1 MKSKFNIKQS
11 GFTLIELMIVV
22 AIIGVLIA
30 IAFPEYRDYT
40 RRTYIVEGLTLAGE
54 LKQRVT
60 TYHAEHGKFPK
71 AFDQNTG
78 ELSDVMNI
86 PSSPIP
92 GMTSKHIPMVPLNG
106 QSVIAAG
113 IMDGTIYL
121 YFNKKA
127 SLVGKSELELPLRP
141 YAMPGGQILWKCGLQ
156 AWLPE
161 PNAIESGSI
170 PLSQQGNNKVDP
182 NIVPAVCR

>member
-1 MKSKFNIKQS
+1 MNSKFYIKKS
-11 GFTLIELMIVV
+11 GFTLIELMVVV
-22 AIIGVLIA
+22 AIIGILVA
-30 IAFPEYRDYT
+30 IAFPEYRNYT
-40 RRTYIVEGLTLAGE
+40 RRTYIVEALTLSSE
-54 LKQRVT
+54 LKQKVA
-60 TYHAEHGKFPK
+60 TYYSEHGTFPK
-71 AFDQNTG
+71 AFNQNTG

-92 GMTSKHIPMVPLNG
+92 GMNSKHIPMIPFRG

-121 YFNKKA
+121 YFDEKA

-141 YAMPGGQILWKCGLQ
+141 YVMPGGQILWKCGLR
-156 AWLPE
+156 AWFPE

-182 NIVPAVCR
+182 GILPAVCR